1 MKHEENCELF
11 CQKLIL
17 RKDPYK
23 KSLKP
28 TNHVSRII
36 KIIIAEICNFEKVL
50 WFYEI
55 LFQNKY
61 MASEYPLSGAQ
72 KEW

>member
-1 MKHEENCELF
+1 MFELRN
-11 CQKLIL
+11 
-17 RKDPYK
+17 RKDPNRK
-23 KSLKP
+23 RLRP

-36 KIIIAEICNFEKVL
+36 KIIIAEIYIFEKKSAVIS
-50 WFYEI
+50 FYEI